1 MKDTVLWKVWLVLF
15 KVYTVKSGSV
25 EDKWPP
31 YTLYWNLEVVD
42 SFNLIF
48 WDHIFAT
55 SKYCQIS
62 SIDLCSKI
70 NKPSLLSKL
79 WKKKTNKPFLQ
90 WWILMWIRVQ
100 GLHLSWFVKFQLLP
114 ISWEKPNES
123 CLICVVMDD
132 DTRIMGVSIS
142 RRRRPL
148 FIQGSPFRCLK
159 HCYQLGPW

>member
-1 MKDTVLWKVWLVLF
+1 MLFTRLARTKCINGDGGFGDRHTCIYEGDGAWTECTDGGPVKCAVGSVTEGRPASFMKDTVLWKVWLVLL

-31 YTLYWNLEVVD
+31 YTLFWNLEVVD
-42 SFNLIF
+42 SINLIF

-79 WKKKTNKPFLQ
+79 WKKKQIN
-90 WWILMWIRVQ
+90 
-100 GLHLSWFVKFQLLP
+100 LSYNGEYWC
-114 ISWEKPNES
+114 E
-123 CLICVVMDD
+123 
-132 DTRIMGVSIS
+132 
-142 RRRRPL
+142 
-148 FIQGSPFRCLK
+148 
-159 HCYQLGPW
+159 

>member
-1 MKDTVLWKVWLVLF
+1 MLFTRLARTKCINGDGGFRDRHTCIYEGDGAWTECTDVGPVKCEVGSVTEGRPASFMKDTVLWKVWLVLF

-79 WKKKTNKPFLQ
+79 WKKKQIN
-90 WWILMWIRVQ
+90 
-100 GLHLSWFVKFQLLP
+100 LSYNGEYWC
-114 ISWEKPNES
+114 E
-123 CLICVVMDD
+123 
-132 DTRIMGVSIS
+132 
-142 RRRRPL
+142 
-148 FIQGSPFRCLK
+148 
-159 HCYQLGPW
+159 